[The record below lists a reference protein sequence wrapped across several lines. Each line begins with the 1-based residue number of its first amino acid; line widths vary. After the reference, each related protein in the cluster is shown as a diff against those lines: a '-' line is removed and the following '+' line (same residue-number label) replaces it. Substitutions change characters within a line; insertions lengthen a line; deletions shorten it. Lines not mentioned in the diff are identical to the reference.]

1 MRKIKQTI
9 AAFLLIVSSSVTYA
23 QTVTSSMN
31 DQPKTREQVKAELAA
46 LESVGYNPNDWINYP
61 ENIQQAQQKLWR
73 QKQANV
79 Q

>member
-23 QTVTSSMN
+23 QTVTSNMN

>member
-1 MRKIKQTI
+1 MKKIKQTI

-23 QTVTSSMN
+23 QPVTSNMN